1 VFWRSEKINQSN
13 LTVTNFNPVERKL
26 SKLQLEDLID
36 KINEAMNSKQI
47 SYKKLFENFDVNND
61 QMVSLAEF
69 VRGLTSIL

>member
-1 VFWRSEKINQSN
+1 

-26 SKLQLEDLID
+26 SKQQLEDLID

>member
-1 VFWRSEKINQSN
+1 

-26 SKLQLEDLID
+26 SKQQLEDLID

-69 VRGLTSIL
+69 VRGLTTIL